1 MFFAVIIT
9 IFLTAAVY
17 FILRRFFK
25 DSFDSSFEILAVS
38 VPLSFAVFAA
48 LTSVFLLFLPTI
60 VSGFLAFAAIFGFGA
75 FSFFK
80 IKKERRGFWTADK
93 SELKNKIFYYGLT
106 VILSVFLII
115 LVLNSFKVLPD
126 GSWSFDKGATVDAPY
141 HLAQVIR
148 IGFTGQWDF
157 EEPNFSGE
165 FIRYPYFINLVSG
178 FLLKLGAPLGFAFH
192 FPAVLLIFSMMF
204 LLVLFFRFFGFGKV
218 LIAIC
223 VLGVL
228 FGGGW
233 GYVAYFQN
241 HGLASLPI
249 RDNVP
254 FPMQNISYPAMIP
267 GFLVVQRP
275 FLLGF
280 PLFLF
285 ALFCFLRGLKNKSLH
300 SFFLAGIIAGLLPF
314 SHSHS
319 FIALCAVIGA
329 VIVYLF
335 LSRDDM
341 FFDAVR
347 GFVFPVSFLA
357 IPQLAALLLLP
368 EYLADGAMKLRLGWM
383 SGLNEVGGLN
393 LPASDYPKFF
403 PWLRFIWTNFGFLV
417 FLPFMAVTYFKKLKT
432 NQIFLAVTIGALFL
446 WILPNIAQFQ
456 TWDFDTNKFFAYA
469 ILLSLAGAGIIIHF
483 LSPKIKKSGIA
494 VLAAIVLF
502 SLPSAFIASKEIL
515 FRGSE
520 NRLVMLNSNERD
532 VADWLKKNTGDD
544 VVILSSAAIFDPRTI
559 QNPVVVASARKTSVG
574 FMTWLYTHGIAF
586 EKRYHDAEAFFK
598 NPADK
603 KILKAADYLLI
614 DDFLRE
620 KYPQL
625 ENQLVS
631 AGCKIVYKTGL
642 LAVAKLKYK

>member
-1 MFFAVIIT
+1 MILSAVF
-9 IFLTAAVY
+9 IFLLIGSAY
-17 FILRRFFK
+17 FILWRFFNE
-25 DSFDSSFEILAVS
+25 SFDSGVEILAVS
-38 VPLSFAVFAA
+38 TPLVFAVFAA
-48 LTSVFLLFLPTI
+48 LASVFLLFLPTI
-60 VSGFLAFAAIFGFGA
+60 VAGFLSFAAITGFGA
-75 FSFFK
+75 FSFLK
-80 IKKERRGFWTADK
+80 IKKECHGFWLADK
-93 SELKNKIFYYGLT
+93 SELKNKIFYYGLA
-106 VILSVFLII
+106 VVLSVFLSI
-115 LVLNSFKVLPD
+115 LVLNSFKVLPN

-165 FIRYPYFINLVSG
+165 FIRYPYFINLISG

-192 FPAVLLIFSMMF
+192 FPAVLLIFFMML
-204 LLVLFFRFFGFGKV
+204 LLVLFFRFFGFGKF
-218 LIAIC
+218 LITIC

-228 FGGGW
+228 FGSGW

-241 HGLASLPI
+241 HGRVSLPI

-267 GFLVVQRP
+267 GFLLVQRP

-285 ALFCFLRGLKNKSLH
+285 ALLCFLKGLKNKSLS
-300 SFFLAGIIAGLLPF
+300 SFFLAGITAGLLPF

-319 FIALCAVIGA
+319 FIALCAAIGVVIA
-329 VIVYLF
+329 YLF
-335 LSRDDM
+335 LSRDVL

-347 GFVFPVSFLA
+347 GFVFPASFLA

-368 EYLADGAMKLRLGWM
+368 EYLAGGAMKLRLGWM

-393 LPASDYPKFF
+393 LPVSDYSKFF

-417 FLPFMAVTYFKKLKT
+417 FLPFAAIAYFRKLKA
-432 NQIFLAVTIGALFL
+432 NQVFLAVVVGALFL
-446 WILPNIAQFQ
+446 WILPNVAQFQ

-469 ILLSLAGAGIIIHF
+469 ILLSFAGAGIIIHS
-483 LSPKIKKSGIA
+483 LPTKIKKAGIA
-494 VLAAIVLF
+494 ILTAVVIF

-515 FRGSE
+515 FHGGE
-520 NRLVMLNSNERD
+520 NRLVMLNSDEQD
-532 VADWLKKNTGDD
+532 IAEWFKKNTKEDA
-544 VVILSSAAIFDPRTI
+544 VILSSAAIFDPSTV

-586 EKRYHDAEAFFK
+586 EKRYRDAEAFFK

-603 KILKAADYLLI
+603 EILKDVPADYLLI

-620 KYPQL
+620 KYPML
-625 ENQLVS
+625 ENGVVK
-631 AGCKIVYKTGL
+631 AGYKTIYKTGS
-642 LAVAKLKYK
+642 LAVVKLN